1 MSMATS
7 GTYNNFFEI
16 DGVQYSHLINP
27 MTGFPINHHTVSATV
42 ISKECIDSDALAAV
56 LMTMI
61 PSKGIDFINQLSDI
75 ENDYKIR

>member
-27 MTGFPINHHTVSATV
+27 MTGLTFEFMNWDNETYGNFKRMYRLRCIGNCINDN
-42 ISKECIDSDALAAV
+42 DS
-56 LMTMI
+56 MNI
-61 PSKGIDFINQLSDI
+61 FYIINQLNI
-75 ENDYKIR
+75 LIQ